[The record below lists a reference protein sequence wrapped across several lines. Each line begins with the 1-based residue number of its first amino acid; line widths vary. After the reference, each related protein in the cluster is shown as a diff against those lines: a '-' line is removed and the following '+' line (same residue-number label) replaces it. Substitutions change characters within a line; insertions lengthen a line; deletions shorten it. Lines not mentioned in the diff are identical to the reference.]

1 MIRISTIRDILHFM
15 IDNIGFTIRWF
26 IELAIIAVTIFLTIR
41 GAKKKKQT
49 FSAIALFLCC
59 VMAFLNISSSRD
71 FFIYLIYCRYNII
84 SLFIQFFYFALELIS
99 IAGIII
105 NIIFLVKNRTVCCTK
120 DLNVVSCPQCGTLL
134 PTGKKFCIKCGAELN
149 PTTENESI

>member
-1 MIRISTIRDILHFM
+1 MSWIISLFINLSITAVIIF
-15 IDNIGFTIRWF
+15 FTI
-26 IELAIIAVTIFLTIR
+26 L

-59 VMAFLNISSSRD
+59 VTAFRNISSLRY
-71 FFIYLIYCRYNII
+71 FFIYLIYYRDSII
-84 SLFIQFFYFALELIS
+84 LLFIQFFYFALELIS

-105 NIIFLVKNRTVCCTK
+105 NIIFLVKNRTVRTK

-134 PTGKKFCIKCGAELN
+134 PTGKKFCTKCGAELN
-149 PTTENESI
+149 PTNEN

>member
-1 MIRISTIRDILHFM
+1 M

-59 VMAFLNISSSRD
+59 VMAFLNISSLRY
-71 FFIYLIYCRYNII
+71 FFIYLIYYRYNII
-84 SLFIQFFYFALELIS
+84 LLLNQFFHFALELIS

-105 NIIFLVKNRTVCCTK
+105 NIIFLVKNRTVRTK

-134 PTGKKFCIKCGAELN
+134 PTGKKFCTKCGAELN